1 MHKSQLQRQAEEVE
15 RIDAAIAE
23 ELAASTEAPQVTEE
37 AAETEASE
45 ELETQEETVAEEQ
58 TQPEPTPPP
67 VQDDSAKWEQR
78 YNTLAGKYNAEVPR
92 LSSEIKDLKGSLEAA
107 IAKLEAKAEAPPE
120 VERKVEKLLTAQ
132 DSENFGEDM
141 VDFVK
146 RAAADIVSDR
156 EREMTKE
163 IAKLKEQNAKLKSE
177 VSTVAEVQT
186 KAAGDQ
192 MLVEL
197 ERLVPDWQQLNVDQN
212 FLDWL
217 SAKDQLSG
225 YTRHQLL
232 QMAEQAK
239 DVGQIANVFLAY
251 KQTLPVEAPRP
262 KKPDVQAH
270 VTPGKS
276 KSSSSGSKS
285 EDATK
290 VWTGA
295 EIDQFYTSVRAG
307 KYKTKPEDA
316 RKVEAQID
324 LAVQQGRIR

>member
-1 MHKSQLQRQAEEVE
+1 MHKSQLQRQAEEVA

-23 ELAASTEAPQVTEE
+23 ELATSPEVKQVTEGAENE
-37 AAETEASE
+37 AASE

-58 TQPEPTPPP
+58 IQPEPTPHP

-78 YNTLAGKYNAEVPR
+78 YNTLAGKYNAEVAR

-107 IAKLEAKAEAPPE
+107 IEKLEAKAVAPPE
-120 VERKVEKLLTAQ
+120 VERKVETLLTAQ

-156 EREMTKE
+156 ERELSKE
-163 IAKLKEQNAKLKSE
+163 IATLKDQNAKLKTE

-197 ERLVPDWQQLNVDQN
+197 ERLVPDWQQLNVDQR

-217 SAKDQLSG
+217 SDKDQLSG

-232 QMAEQAK
+232 QMAEQAQ
-239 DVGQIANVFLAY
+239 DVRQIANIFSAY
-251 KQTLPVEAPRP
+251 KQTVPVEAPTP

-276 KSSSSGSKS
+276 KSSTSGSKS
-285 EDATK
+285 EDASK
-290 VWTGA
+290 IWTGD
-295 EIDQFYTSVRAG
+295 EIDQFYASVRAG
-307 KYKTKPEDA
+307 KYKGKPDDA